1 MKRKMIGAAAAYMS
15 GLFFASFFTEGSDF
29 LLLAILLP
37 VFFVLSRFFFKLK
50 ISTFVIHKFLFI
62 NDFITVRTQEVKV
75 IPEGV
80 PELFLEFF

>member
-1 MKRKMIGAAAAYMS
+1 M
-15 GLFFASFFTEGSDF
+15 
-29 LLLAILLP
+29 
-37 VFFVLSRFFFKLK
+37 
-50 ISTFVIHKFLFI
+50 IHKFLFI